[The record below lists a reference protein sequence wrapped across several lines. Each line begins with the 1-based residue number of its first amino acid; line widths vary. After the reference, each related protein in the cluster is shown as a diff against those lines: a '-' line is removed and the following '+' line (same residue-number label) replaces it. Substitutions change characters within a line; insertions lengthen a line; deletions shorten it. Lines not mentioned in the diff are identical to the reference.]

1 MNNELYWVVFTS
13 LRNQR
18 YLLSSANEDPLTG
31 NESPS
36 SYKEAMDKMYYH
48 KLIKDHT
55 LIMGYR
61 VISVEEDFTDMGYQ
75 VISVKGFKKKEGEN
89 G

>member
-1 MNNELYWVVFTS
+1 
-13 LRNQR
+13 
-18 YLLSSANEDPLTG
+18 
-31 NESPS
+31 
-36 SYKEAMDKMYYH
+36 MDKMYYH